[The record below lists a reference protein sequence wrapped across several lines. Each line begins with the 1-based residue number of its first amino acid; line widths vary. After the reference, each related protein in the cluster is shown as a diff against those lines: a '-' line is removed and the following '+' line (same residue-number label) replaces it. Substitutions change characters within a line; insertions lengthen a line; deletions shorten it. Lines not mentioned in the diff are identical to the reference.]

1 MSISAGATLPLTA
14 AQREIWMAEQRLA
27 GANRVFR
34 VGDYLEIHGRV
45 DPVLFEQA
53 LLRVVSETEA
63 LHVRFVEE
71 RGDGRQVLH
80 GLGDWSP
87 TMIDLSA
94 EPDPERAAHAWLEAA
109 VARPMDLAGDR
120 LFEYA
125 LLRLGPDRFY
135 WYQGYHHAVM
145 DAFGAL
151 LITRRVAEVYTALV
165 QDHPVKPSP
174 FSPLHELLAADEK
187 YRDSQQFS
195 LDREYWTEQFADR
208 PEPTGFVDRP
218 STTPEHY
225 LRRTAGLGAV
235 ELNDLRAA
243 ARHARA
249 PWSHLVIA
257 ATAVYLHR
265 MTGSSCVVLGL
276 PVTGRLD
283 QLQRRTPGMAS
294 NVLPLRLS
302 FRPDLSLGDLLGQI
316 ADRVVELGRHQ
327 RYRAEDLQR
336 DLDLPGS
343 LGTWYAPVVNVMSF
357 DYVLDFAGLPTTAH
371 NLSSGLVGD
380 FTVAVW
386 DRRDG
391 TGLKVDV
398 NAHPE
403 ICSDGELAAHHQ
415 RLLTV
420 LRAVTTADP
429 TQPVGRIDLL
439 TDEDRTALLGMAADA
454 PPVAETT
461 LPGLFEAQAECAP
474 DAVAV
479 TCDDTALTYAELNT
493 RANRLAHLLITH
505 GIGPE
510 HNVALALPRSTDLV
524 TAILAVLKTGAA
536 YLPLDPQYPTP
547 RLNHMLTDA
556 QPTLTLTTTTTQT
569 NLPHHTNHTLHLD
582 HPTLATDL
590 THQPTHNPTDH
601 DRTTPLT
608 PHHPAYIIY
617 TSGSTGRPKGVVNTH
632 RNVVR
637 LFDATRQ
644 WFGFGADDV
653 WTLFHSYAFDFSVW
667 ELWGPLLHGGRLVVV
682 PFEVS
687 RTPGAFLD
695 LLAEQGVTVLNQTP
709 SAFYQLVQADADTS
723 RPARQLSLRVV
734 VFGGEALQPS
744 RLADWYLRHP
754 DDAPVLVNMYG
765 ITETTVHVTYQP
777 LTRDRVSNEAASV
790 IGVGIPDLRTY
801 VLDGGL
807 QLVAPGVV
815 GELYIAGAGVARGY
829 LGRSALTAE
838 RFVADP
844 FGLEPGGRMYR
855 TGDLVRWNG
864 DGELEFIGRADHQVK
879 IRGFRIELGD
889 VEAALSA
896 HPSVAQTT
904 AIVYEERPGDSRLVA
919 YVVAR
924 DALLPQQVRDFAQE
938 NLPEHMVPSAVI
950 LLDRLPL
957 TTNGK
962 LDRAALP
969 APDFASVGSGRE
981 ARTPQEQ
988 IVCDL
993 FAQVLGLPRA
1003 GVDDNF
1009 FDLGGHSLLAT
1020 RLIAQIRSV
1029 FGVEVGLR
1037 TLFEGPTPA
1046 AVAALLD
1053 TAAPGRL
1060 ALTVRERPEVM
1071 PLSFAQRRLWFLHQ
1085 MEGPSATYNIP
1096 LVLRFTGQLDRDALR
1111 AALGD
1116 LVARHESLRTILP
1129 EVDGTPYQ
1137 RVLDIATM
1145 ELPITG
1151 TTESELDDVLRR
1163 GARHAFDLTVEPP
1176 LRADLFELSSQE
1188 HILLLVVHHI
1198 AGDGWSLGPLASDLT
1213 HAYTARTQG
1222 EVPNWVPL
1230 PVQYADYTLWQNEL
1244 LGDQNDPDS
1253 LFATQID
1260 YWTNAL
1266 ADLPDQL
1273 SIPTD
1278 RPRPAV
1284 MTYRGDYVTVAI
1296 NPELH
1301 QRLADLA
1308 RSTGTSLF
1316 MVLQAGLASLLTR
1329 LGAGHDIPLGSPIAG
1344 RTDQNLDH
1352 LIGFFVNTLV
1362 LRTDTTGDPTFT
1374 QLLNQVRETSLA
1386 AYAHQDVPFEYLV
1399 EILNPTRT
1407 LAHHPLFQIMLA
1419 LQNAPVSALELPGVR
1434 AGVELG
1440 RTGTAKFD
1448 LFFSLAEQRGPNGEP
1463 QGIDG
1468 AVEYSSDIYDAPT
1481 VHDLFDRWIQLLDAA
1496 TIHPDQPLSTI
1507 NVLTPTEHHHLH
1519 HTWQDTALP
1528 LPEASLA
1535 DLFTRQVT
1543 KTPDA
1548 PALITAHTT
1557 LSYAE
1562 LNTRANHLAHHLIA
1576 RGVRPGDAVAVLLQ
1590 RSPETITTLLALMK
1604 TGAVYVP
1611 LDARYPS
1618 ERIHHILEQTDT
1630 ALVLTDTTS
1639 QTALPTATPHLLITD
1654 TDAARL
1660 DGDSHHAPDVT
1671 VQPDAAAYVMY
1682 TSGSTGTPKGVVVTH
1697 RNVTS
1702 LALDPRFDPHAHQR
1716 VLHHSPSAFDASTY
1730 EIWVPLLNGGAIVI
1744 APAGDLDIPLLQK
1757 TITEH
1762 HVTAA
1767 WLTSSLF
1774 NVMTEHHPETLTGV
1788 QQIWTGGE
1796 AVSGASVQ
1804 RLQQACPTTTVTDG
1818 YGPTET
1824 TTFAT
1829 CYPIPN
1835 PYTGN
1840 ATVPIGRPMA
1850 NTRIYILDNHLQ
1862 PLPPGVTGE
1871 LYIAGTGLA
1880 HGYLNQT
1887 ALTAERFTA
1896 DPHNPQ
1902 PGTRMYRTGDLAHWN
1917 GDGNLEYT
1925 GRADHQIKI
1934 RGFRI
1939 EPGEIEK
1946 VLTDHPDITQ
1956 AAVITHENQPGTIR
1970 LIAYVAATNALPA
1983 ESLREFARRRL
1994 PDYML
1999 PSVFVQL
2006 DRLPLTANGKLDHT
2020 ALPDPDP
2027 APQADAP
2034 GREPRTARER
2044 LLGELFTRALGV
2056 NRVGLD
2062 DDFFALGGD
2071 SIISIRLV
2079 SLARTAGVGFAVR
2092 DIFERRTVAGL
2103 ADVAEDLPQSAPATD
2118 GAGIGTVEPTPIMLW
2133 FDERGGAID
2142 PFYQA
2147 MLLQVPA
2154 DLGEDRL
2161 TATVQALVD
2170 HHDALRLTRTPS
2182 RASRRPWSL
2191 EVLPVGAV
2199 PAADLVHRV
2208 DVGAGTFDEALVRDH
2223 LDSAAARLSTE
2234 RGVLLQAVWFDAGP
2248 SRAGRLLFLVN
2259 HLVVDGVSW
2268 RLLLADL
2275 VAGWEA
2281 VARGRAPGL
2290 EPVHT
2295 SLQRWSRLLTAEARH
2310 PARAA
2315 EVRLWADLLTAAD
2328 PPLTADR
2335 LDPGRDTVG
2344 RARDL
2349 TLSLP
2354 PDVTTSL
2361 LTTVPAAFHAGVNDV
2376 LLTALALAVAQWRR
2390 RHARGRHT
2398 ELLVDVEGHGREEI
2412 IEDTDLSRTVGWFT
2426 SLYPVRIDPG
2436 ALGWEEVADGGPAL
2450 GQALKRVK
2458 EQLRSLPDKGV
2469 GFGLLRHLNPSTGS
2483 ELRRLAVPQLGFN
2496 YLGRFASAGTPLV
2509 AGNPAWA
2516 VASEAGL
2523 LSGADPGTAL
2533 AHGLEVN
2540 SMVRDT
2546 PDGPWLEAV
2555 WTWAPDLWPE
2565 QHVRDLAEDW
2575 FRAIRG
2581 LVRHGDRSGTGGHTP
2596 SDFPL
2601 TTLSQHEIEQLEAAW
2616 RIQK

>member
-1 MSISAGATLPLTA
+1 MSIGAGATLPLTA

-87 TMIDLSA
+87 AMIDLSA
-94 EPDPERAAHAWLEAA
+94 EPDPERAAHIWLEAA
-109 VARPMDLAGDR
+109 VARSMDLSSDR

-165 QDHPVKPSP
+165 QDRPVQPSP

-187 YRDSQQFS
+187 YRDSQQFA

-225 LRRTAGLGAV
+225 LRRTAGLGPV
-235 ELNDLRAA
+235 ELNELRTA
-243 ARHARA
+243 ARRARA

-302 FRPDLSLGDLLGQI
+302 FRPELSLGDLLGQI

-403 ICSDGELAAHHQ
+403 ICSAGELAAHHQ

-429 TQPVGRIDLL
+429 AQPVGRIDLL
-439 TDEDRTALLGMAADA
+439 TDEDRTTLLGSAADA
-454 PPVAETT
+454 SPVAETT
-461 LPGLFEAQAECAP
+461 LPGLFEAQVERAP
-474 DAVAV
+474 DAIAV
-479 TCDDTALTYAELNT
+479 TFDDTNLTYAELNT
-493 RANRLAHLLITH
+493 RANRLAHLLISH

-510 HNVALALPRSTDLV
+510 HNVALALPRTTDLV

-547 RLNHMLTDA
+547 RLTHMITDA
-556 QPTLTLTTTTTQT
+556 QPTLTLTTTTTHN
-569 NLPHHTNHTLHLD
+569 NLPHHTTPTLRLD
-582 HPTLATDL
+582 HPTHIADL
-590 THQPTHNPTDH
+590 TQQPTHNPTDH

-644 WFGFGADDV
+644 WFDFGADDV

-695 LLAEQGVTVLNQTP
+695 LLADHGVTVLNQTP
-709 SAFYQLVQADADTS
+709 SAFYQLAQADADPS

-777 LTRDRVSNEAASV
+777 LTRDRVNCEAASV

-829 LGRSALTAE
+829 LGRPALTAE

-855 TGDLVRWNG
+855 TGDLVRWNDG
-864 DGELEFIGRADHQVK
+864 GELEFIGRADHQVK
-879 IRGFRIELGD
+879 IRGFRIELGE
-889 VEAALSA
+889 VEAALFA
-896 HPSVAQTT
+896 HPSVAE
-904 AIVYEERPGDSRLVA
+904 AAAVVYEERPGDSRLVA

-924 DALLPQQVRDFAQE
+924 DALLPQQVRDLAQE
-938 NLPEHMVPSAVI
+938 SLPEHMVPSAVI

-957 TTNGK
+957 TANGK

-1003 GVDDNF
+1003 GVDDDF

-1029 FGVEVGLR
+1029 FGVEVALR

-1060 ALTVRERPEVM
+1060 ALIARERPEVM

-1096 LVLRFTGQLDRDALR
+1096 LVLRFTGQLDPDALR
-1111 AALGD
+1111 TALGD
-1116 LVARHESLRTILP
+1116 LVARHESLRTVLP

-1137 RVLDIATM
+1137 RVLDMATM
-1145 ELPITG
+1145 DLPITE
-1151 TTESELDDVLRR
+1151 TTESELDDVLLQA
-1163 GARHAFDLTVEPP
+1163 ARHAFDLAVEPP
-1176 LRADLFELSSQE
+1176 LRAELFELSPQE
-1188 HILLLVVHHI
+1188 HVLLLVVHHI
-1198 AGDGWSLGPLASDLT
+1198 AGDGWSLGPLAADLT
-1213 HAYTARTQG
+1213 QAYTARTRG
-1222 EVPNWVPL
+1222 ESPSRVPL

-1284 MTYRGDYVTVAI
+1284 MTYRGDYVTVTI

-1419 LQNAPVSALELPGVR
+1419 LQNAPVSSLELPGVR

-1448 LFFSLAEQRGPNGEP
+1448 LFFGLAEQRGPNGEP

-1468 AVEYSSDIYDAPT
+1468 VVEYSSDIYDAPT
-1481 VHDLFDRWIQLLDAA
+1481 VHRLFDRWLQLLDAA
-1496 TIHPDQPLSTI
+1496 TAHPDQPLSTI
-1507 NVLTPTEHHHLH
+1507 NVLTPTEQHQLI
-1519 HTWQDTALP
+1519 HTWQDTTLP

-1535 DLFTRQVT
+1535 DLFTRQAA

-1548 PALITAHTT
+1548 PAVVTANAT

-1562 LNTRANHLAHHLIA
+1562 LNTRANQLAHHLIA

-1590 RSPETITTLLALMK
+1590 RSPATVTTLLALMK

-1618 ERIHHILEQTDT
+1618 ERIHHILEQTNT
-1630 ALVLTDTTS
+1630 TLVLTDTTS
-1639 QTALPTATPHLLITD
+1639 QTALATATPHLLITD
-1654 TDAARL
+1654 PAQF
-1660 DGDSHHAPDVT
+1660 DGDGRHAPDVT
-1671 VQPDAAAYVMY
+1671 VHPDAAAYVMY

-1702 LALDPRFDPHAHQR
+1702 LALDPRFDTTAHQR
-1716 VLHHSPSAFDASTY
+1716 VLHHSPAAFDASTY
-1730 EIWVPLLNGGAIVI
+1730 EVWVPLLNGGAVVI

-1757 TITEH
+1757 TITDH

-1788 QQIWTGGE
+1788 HQIWTGGE
-1796 AVSGASVQ
+1796 AVSGPSVQ
-1804 RLQQACPTTTVTDG
+1804 RLQQVCPTTVVVDG

-1829 CYPIPN
+1829 HHPIPN
-1835 PYTGN
+1835 PYTGD

-1850 NTRIYILDNHLQ
+1850 NTRTYVLDDHLQ
-1862 PLPPGVTGE
+1862 AVPPGVTGE
-1871 LYIAGTGLA
+1871 LYIAGSGLA
-1880 HGYLNQT
+1880 HGYLNQS
-1887 ALTAERFTA
+1887 ALTAERFVA
-1896 DPHNPQ
+1896 DPFGPE
-1902 PGTRMYRTGDLAHWN
+1902 PGGRMYRTGDLARWN
-1917 GDGNLEYT
+1917 PDGNLEYT
-1925 GRADHQIKI
+1925 GRADQQIKI

-1983 ESLREFARRRL
+1983 ESLRDFARRRL

-2006 DRLPLTANGKLDHT
+2006 DRLPLTANGKLDHA

-2027 APQADAP
+2027 APQAEAP

-2044 LLGELFTRALGV
+2044 LLAELFTQALGV
-2056 NRVGLD
+2056 DGVGLD

-2092 DIFERRTVAGL
+2092 DIFEQRTVAGL
-2103 ADVAEDLPQSAPATD
+2103 ADVADDLSPSAPEPD
-2118 GAGIGTVEPTPIMLW
+2118 GSGVGTVEPTPIMLW

-2147 MLLQVPA
+2147 MLLEVPA

-2161 TATVQALVD
+2161 TAAVQALVD

-2182 RASRRPWSL
+2182 RGSGRPWSL

-2199 PAADLVHRV
+2199 SAVDLVHRV
-2208 DVGAGTFDEALVRDH
+2208 DVGAGTLDEALVRDH
-2223 LDSAAARLSTE
+2223 LQTSAARLSTE

-2248 SRAGRLLFLVN
+2248 HRAGRLLFLVN

-2281 VARGRAPGL
+2281 VMHGRSAPGL

-2295 SLQRWSRLLTAEARH
+2295 SLQRWSRLLTAEARR

-2328 PPLTADR
+2328 PPLTAER

-2354 PDVTTSL
+2354 PDVTASL
-2361 LTTVPAAFHAGVNDV
+2361 LTTVPAAFHAGVDDV

-2390 RHARGRHT
+2390 GHARGRHT

-2412 IEDTDLSRTVGWFT
+2412 IADTDLSRTVGWFT

-2436 ALGWEEVADGGPAL
+2436 ALGWEEVTGGGPAL

-2458 EQLRSLPDKGV
+2458 EQLRSLPDKGI
-2469 GFGLLRHLNPSTGS
+2469 GFGLLRHLNPSTGP
-2483 ELRRLAVPQLGFN
+2483 ELGRLAVPQLGFN
-2496 YLGRFASAGTPLV
+2496 YLGRFPAAGTPLV
-2509 AGNPAWA
+2509 AGIPAWA

-2523 LSGADPGTAL
+2523 LSGADPATAL

-2581 LVRHGDRSGTGGHTP
+2581 LVRHGGRADTGGHTP

-2601 TTLSQHEIEQLEAAW
+2601 TTLSQHDIEQLEAAW